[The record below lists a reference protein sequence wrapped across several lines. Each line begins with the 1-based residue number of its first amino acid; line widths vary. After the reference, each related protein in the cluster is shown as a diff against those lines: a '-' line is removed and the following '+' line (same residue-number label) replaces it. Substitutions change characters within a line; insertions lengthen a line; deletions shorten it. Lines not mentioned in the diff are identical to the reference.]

1 MKRDESLLKLMQI
14 NFFIDEFGGSEVNIQ
29 IKKQIKEIIFD
40 GSDSSFSSKTAR
52 LDILNRIFIALGEAL
67 KISRDEMNFYFEK
80 TKSDMEYELIAEWEK
95 IEKNG
100 EGDWN

>member
-1 MKRDESLLKLMQI
+1 
-14 NFFIDEFGGSEVNIQ
+14 
-29 IKKQIKEIIFD
+29 
-40 GSDSSFSSKTAR
+40 
-52 LDILNRIFIALGEAL
+52 
-67 KISRDEMNFYFEK
+67 MNFYFEK